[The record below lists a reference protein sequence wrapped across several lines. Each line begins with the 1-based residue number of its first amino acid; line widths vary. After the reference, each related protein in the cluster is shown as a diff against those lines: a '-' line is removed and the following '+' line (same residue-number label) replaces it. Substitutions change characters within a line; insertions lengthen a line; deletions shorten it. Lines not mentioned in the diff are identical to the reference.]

1 MTAQREPAE
10 TLTLAE
16 VSALPAVVD
25 LMTAARALGIKRTT
39 AYMLARTESFPCPVL
54 RVGGSYR
61 IPTVE
66 ILRVL
71 GLDHHIG

>member
-1 MTAQREPAE
+1 
-10 TLTLAE
+10 
-16 VSALPAVVD
+16 
-25 LMTAARALGIKRTT
+25 
-39 AYMLARTESFPCPVL
+39 MLARTESFPCPVL